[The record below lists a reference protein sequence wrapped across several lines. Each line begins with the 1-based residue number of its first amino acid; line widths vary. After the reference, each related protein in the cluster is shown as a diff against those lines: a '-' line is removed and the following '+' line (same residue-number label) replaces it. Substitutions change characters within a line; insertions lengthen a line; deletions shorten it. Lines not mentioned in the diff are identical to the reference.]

1 VNRAH
6 ASTATLSEADRAQ
19 ALERYQQLR
28 PALEDGVPLAQV
40 AQEHQIPL
48 RTAQRWV
55 AQYRTYG
62 LSGLMRAARADR
74 GQHRRIAPELQ
85 RLIEGLALQRPPP
98 SVATI
103 HRQIVPI
110 ARAHSWPIPSYTSV
124 YGIIQQLDPA
134 LTTLAHHGPK
144 VYRETFDL
152 IHRRE
157 AEKPNEIWQ
166 ADHTPLDVWLIGAD
180 GTPIRPWLTII
191 EDDYSRT
198 IAGYYLLTQAPS
210 VLHTALALRQAIW
223 RKSEPHWHVC
233 GIPQI
238 FYTDHGS
245 DFTSRHLEQ
254 VAADLKIELIFST
267 VDMPR
272 GRGKIERLFETI
284 NQRFLCEVPG
294 YTPPG
299 VPPATPQLTLDVFE
313 SRLRTFLLERYQQRP
328 HGETGLAPQ
337 ARWEAGGFLPH
348 LPESLEQ
355 LDLLLL
361 TIARTRR
368 VQQDGIRFQGLRY
381 LDLNLA
387 AYVGE
392 DVTIRYD
399 PRDIAEIRVYHGDTF
414 ICHAVCQELAGQT
427 ISLKE
432 IIATRNRRR
441 RQLREQLADRRA
453 VVDLLLEAHAVEE
466 SPPPAPSEE
475 SLQPRLK
482 RYINE

>member
-1 VNRAH
+1 VSRSRR
-6 ASTATLSEADRAQ
+6 STAAMSEAERAQ
-19 ALERYQQLR
+19 ALERYQHLR
-28 PALEDGVPLAQV
+28 PALEDGVPQV
-40 AQEHQIPL
+40 
-48 RTAQRWV
+48 
-55 AQYRTYG
+55 
-62 LSGLMRAARADR
+62 
-74 GQHRRIAPELQ
+74 
-85 RLIEGLALQRPPP
+85 
-98 SVATI
+98 
-103 HRQIVPI
+103 
-110 ARAHSWPIPSYTSV
+110 
-124 YGIIQQLDPA
+124 
-134 LTTLAHHGPK
+134 
-144 VYRETFDL
+144 
-152 IHRRE
+152 
-157 AEKPNEIWQ
+157 
-166 ADHTPLDVWLIGAD
+166 
-180 GTPIRPWLTII
+180 
-191 EDDYSRT
+191 
-198 IAGYYLLTQAPS
+198 
-210 VLHTALALRQAIW
+210 
-223 RKSEPHWHVC
+223 
-233 GIPQI
+233 

-284 NQRFLCEVPG
+284 NQLFLCEVPG

-299 VPPATPQLTLDVFE
+299 TPPATPRLTLDAFE
-313 SRLRTFLLERYQQRP
+313 ARLRTFLLEQYHQRI
-328 HGETGLAPQ
+328 HSETAMAPQ
-337 ARWEAGGFLPH
+337 ARWEAAGFLPH
-348 LPESLEQ
+348 LLESLSQ

-361 TIARTRR
+361 TIARSRR

-399 PRDIAEIRVYHGDTF
+399 PRDMAEIRVYHGDTF

-466 SPPPAPSEE
+466 PPPPASPEE
-475 SLQPRLK
+475 PPTPRLK

>member
-1 VNRAH
+1 MSAAERD
-6 ASTATLSEADRAQ
+6 L
-19 ALERYQQLR
+19 ALERYQHLR
-28 PALEDGVPLAQV
+28 PALEDGVPLAHV
-40 AQEHQIPL
+40 ARAHQIPL

-62 LSGLMRAARADR
+62 LAGLIRAPRADR
-74 GQHRRIAPELQ
+74 GQHRQIVPELQ
-85 RLIEGLALQRPPP
+85 RLIEGLALQRPSP

-103 HRQIVPI
+103 HRQIGPI
-110 ARAHSWPIPSYTSV
+110 ARAHGWPLPSYTSV
-124 YGIIQQLDPA
+124 YGIIQQLEPA
-134 LTTLAHHGPK
+134 LITLAHHGPK
-144 VYRETFDL
+144 VYGETFDL

-166 ADHTPLDVWLIGAD
+166 ADHTPLDVWLIGE
-180 GTPIRPWLTII
+180 GGQPIRPWLTVI
-191 EDDYSRT
+191 EDDYSRA

-210 VLHTALALRQAIW
+210 VLHTSLALRQAIW

-254 VAADLKIELIFST
+254 VAADLKIELVFST

-272 GRGKIERLFETI
+272 GRGKIERIFETI
-284 NQRFLCEVPG
+284 NQLFLCEVPG

-299 VPPATPQLTLDVFE
+299 APPATPRLTVDAFE
-313 SRLRTFLLERYQQRP
+313 VRFRTFLLERYHQRT
-328 HGETGLAPQ
+328 HSETGMAPQ
-337 ARWEAGGFLPH
+337 TRWEAEGFLPH

-361 TIARTRR
+361 NVARTRR

-399 PRDIAEIRVYHGDTF
+399 PRDMAEIRVYHGDTF

-441 RQLREQLADRRA
+441 RQLREQLSDRRA
-453 VVDLLLEAHAVEE
+453 VVELLLEAHAVEE
-466 SPPPAPSEE
+466 PPPPVSPEE
-475 SLQPRLK
+475 PPTPRLK

>member
-1 VNRAH
+1 M
-6 ASTATLSEADRAQ
+6 SEADRAL

-28 PALEDGVPLAQV
+28 PALEDGVLLAHM
-40 AQEHQIPL
+40 ARSHQIPL

-62 LSGLMRAARADR
+62 LAGLIRAPRADR
-74 GQHRRIAPELQ
+74 GQHRRIVPELQ

-98 SVATI
+98 STATI
-103 HRQIVPI
+103 HRQIGPI
-110 ARAHSWPIPSYTSV
+110 AREHGWPLPSYTSV

-134 LTTLAHHGPK
+134 LVMLAHYGPK
-144 VYRETFDL
+144 VYGEIFDL

-157 AEKPNEIWQ
+157 ASQPNEIWQ
-166 ADHTPLDVWLIGAD
+166 ADHTPLDVWLIGE
-180 GTPIRPWLTII
+180 GGQPIRPWLTVI
-191 EDDYSRT
+191 EDDYSRA
-198 IAGYYLLTQAPS
+198 IAGYYLLTHPPS
-210 VLHTALALRQAIW
+210 ILHTALALRQAIW
-223 RKSEPHWHVC
+223 RKSEPHWHIC

-284 NQRFLCEVPG
+284 NQLFLCEVPG

-299 VPPATPQLTLDVFE
+299 TPPATPQLTLDAFE
-313 SRLRTFLLERYQQRP
+313 VRFRTFLLEQYHHRI
-328 HGETGLAPQ
+328 HSETAMAPQ
-337 ARWEAGGFLPH
+337 ARWGATGFLPH
-348 LPESLEQ
+348 LPESLSQ

-361 TIARTRR
+361 NIARTRR

-399 PRDIAEIRVYHGDTF
+399 PRDMAEIRVYHGDTF

-441 RQLREQLADRRA
+441 RQLREQLSDRRA

-466 SPPPAPSEE
+466 LPPPAPSEE
-475 SLQPRLK
+475 PPTPRLK

>member
-1 VNRAH
+1 VSRVQRT
-6 ASTATLSEADRAQ
+6 TAAMSEAERAL

-28 PALEDGVPLAQV
+28 PVLEDGVPLAQV
-40 AQEHQIPL
+40 VRNQHIPL
-48 RTAQRWV
+48 RTAQRWL

-62 LSGLMRAARADR
+62 LAGLVRAPRADR
-74 GQHRRIAPELQ
+74 GQHRRIAPELR

-98 SVATI
+98 SAATI
-103 HRQIVPI
+103 HRQIGPI
-110 ARAHSWPIPSYTSV
+110 AVQHGWPAPSYTSV
-124 YGIIQQLDPA
+124 YALIQQLDPA
-134 LTTLAHHGPK
+134 LVMLAHHGPK
-144 VYRETFDL
+144 VYQETFDL
-152 IHRRE
+152 IYRRE
-157 AEKPNEIWQ
+157 AAQPNEIWQ

-180 GTPIRPWLTII
+180 GQPIRPWLTVI
-191 EDDYSRT
+191 EDDYSRA
-198 IAGYYLLTQAPS
+198 IAGYYLLTQVPS
-210 VLHTALALRQAIW
+210 ILHTALALRQAIW

-284 NQRFLCEVPG
+284 NQLFLCEVPG

-299 VPPATPQLTLDVFE
+299 TPPATPRLTVDAFE
-313 SRLRTFLLERYQQRP
+313 ARLRTFLLEQYHQRV
-328 HGETGLAPQ
+328 HSETAMAPQ
-337 ARWEAGGFLPH
+337 ARWEAAGFLPH

-381 LDLNLA
+381 MDLNLA
-387 AYVGE
+387 AYIGE
-392 DVTIRYD
+392 EVIIRYD
-399 PRDIAEIRVYHGDTF
+399 PRDMAEIRVYHGDMF
-414 ICHAVCQELAGQT
+414 ICHAICQELAGQT

-441 RQLREQLADRRA
+441 RQLREQLSDRRA
-453 VVDLLLEAHAVEE
+453 VVELLLEAHAVEE
-466 SPPPAPSEE
+466 SPPPASPEE
-475 SLQPRLK
+475 SSIPRLK

>member
-1 VNRAH
+1 MGGSRRAPSIGSWSRSG
-6 ASTATLSEADRAQ
+6 AGTMPRSPTLSGTLPR
-19 ALERYQQLR
+19 
-28 PALEDGVPLAQV
+28 
-40 AQEHQIPL
+40 
-48 RTAQRWV
+48 
-55 AQYRTYG
+55 
-62 LSGLMRAARADR
+62 SGRMICGTR
-74 GQHRRIAPELQ
+74 
-85 RLIEGLALQRPPP
+85 
-98 SVATI
+98 SV
-103 HRQIVPI
+103 
-110 ARAHSWPIPSYTSV
+110 SSV

-134 LTTLAHHGPK
+134 LVMLAHHGPK

-152 IHRRE
+152 IHR
-157 AEKPNEIWQ
+157 
-166 ADHTPLDVWLIGAD
+166 
-180 GTPIRPWLTII
+180 
-191 EDDYSRT
+191 
-198 IAGYYLLTQAPS
+198 
-210 VLHTALALRQAIW
+210 
-223 RKSEPHWHVC
+223 HVC
-233 GIPQI
+233 GIPQG

-284 NQRFLCEVPG
+284 NQLFLCEVPG

-299 VPPATPQLTLDVFE
+299 APPATPHLTLDAFE
-313 SRLRTFLLERYQQRP
+313 ARFRTFLLEQYHHRI
-328 HGETGLAPQ
+328 HSETTMTPQ
-337 ARWEAGGFLPH
+337 ARWEAEGFLPH

-392 DVTIRYD
+392 DVTLRYD
-399 PRDIAEIRVYHGDTF
+399 PRDMAEIRVYHGDTF

-432 IIATRNRRR
+432 I
-441 RQLREQLADRRA
+441 
-453 VVDLLLEAHAVEE
+453 
-466 SPPPAPSEE
+466 
-475 SLQPRLK
+475 
-482 RYINE
+482 

>member
-1 VNRAH
+1 M
-6 ASTATLSEADRAQ
+6 SEADRAQ

-28 PALEDGVPLAQV
+28 PALEDGVPLAHV
-40 AQEHQIPL
+40 ARSQQIPL

-62 LSGLMRAARADR
+62 LAGLMRAPRADR
-74 GQHRRIAPELQ
+74 GQYRRIVPELQ
-85 RLIEGLALQRPPP
+85 HLIEGLALQRPPP
-98 SVATI
+98 SAATI

-110 ARAHSWPIPSYTSV
+110 ATQHGWPVPSYSSV

-134 LTTLAHHGPK
+134 LVTLAHHGPK

-157 AEKPNEIWQ
+157 ASQPNEIWQ
-166 ADHTPLDVWLIGAD
+166 ADHTPLDVWLIGE
-180 GTPIRPWLTII
+180 GGQPIRPWLTVI
-191 EDDYSRT
+191 EDDYSRS
-198 IAGYYLLTQAPS
+198 IAGYYLLTQAPTI
-210 VLHTALALRQAIW
+210 LHTALALRQAIW

-284 NQRFLCEVPG
+284 NQLFLCEVPG

-299 VPPATPQLTLDVFE
+299 APPATPRLTLDVFE
-313 SRLRTFLLERYQQRP
+313 ARLRTFLLERYQQRP
-328 HGETGLAPQ
+328 HGETGMAPQ
-337 ARWEAGGFLPH
+337 ARWAAGGFLPH

-361 TIARTRR
+361 TVARTRR

-392 DVTIRYD
+392 EVIIRYD
-399 PRDIAEIRVYHGDTF
+399 PRDMAEIRVYHGDTF

-466 SPPPAPSEE
+466 PPPPAPSEE
-475 SLQPRLK
+475 PPQPRLK

>member
-1 VNRAH
+1 M
-6 ASTATLSEADRAQ
+6 SEAERAQ

-28 PALEDGVPLAQV
+28 PVLEDGVPLAQV
-40 AQEHQIPL
+40 AQEHHIPL

-62 LSGLMRAARADR
+62 LAGLIRAPRADR
-74 GQHRRIAPELQ
+74 GQHRRIVPALQ

-98 SVATI
+98 SAATI
-103 HRQIVPI
+103 HRRIGPI
-110 ARAHSWPIPSYTSV
+110 ATQHGWPIPSYTSV
-124 YGIIQQLDPA
+124 YALIQQLDPA
-134 LTTLAHHGPK
+134 LITLVHHGPK

-157 AEKPNEIWQ
+157 ASQPNEIWQ

-180 GTPIRPWLTII
+180 GQPVRPWLTVI
-191 EDDYSRT
+191 EDDYSRA

-210 VLHTALALRQAIW
+210 ILHTALALRQAIW
-223 RKSEPHWHVC
+223 RKSEPHWQIC

-284 NQRFLCEVPG
+284 NQLFLCEVPG

-299 VPPATPQLTLDVFE
+299 APPATPRLTVDAFE
-313 SRLRTFLLERYQQRP
+313 ARFRTFLLERYQQRP
-328 HGETGLAPQ
+328 HGETGMAPQ

-361 TIARTRR
+361 TVARTRPRR

-387 AYVGE
+387 AYIGE
-392 DVTIRYD
+392 EVIIRYD
-399 PRDIAEIRVYHGDTF
+399 PRDMAEIRVYHGDTF

-466 SPPPAPSEE
+466 TPPPAPSEE
-475 SLQPRLK
+475 SPLPRLK

>member
-1 VNRAH
+1 
-6 ASTATLSEADRAQ
+6 
-19 ALERYQQLR
+19 
-28 PALEDGVPLAQV
+28 
-40 AQEHQIPL
+40 
-48 RTAQRWV
+48 
-55 AQYRTYG
+55 
-62 LSGLMRAARADR
+62 
-74 GQHRRIAPELQ
+74 
-85 RLIEGLALQRPPP
+85 
-98 SVATI
+98 
-103 HRQIVPI
+103 
-110 ARAHSWPIPSYTSV
+110 
-124 YGIIQQLDPA
+124 
-134 LTTLAHHGPK
+134 
-144 VYRETFDL
+144 
-152 IHRRE
+152 
-157 AEKPNEIWQ
+157 
-166 ADHTPLDVWLIGAD
+166 LDVWLIGAD
-180 GTPIRPWLTII
+180 GKPIRPWLTVI
-191 EDDYSRT
+191 EDDYSRA

-210 VLHTALALRQAIW
+210 SLHTALALRQAIW
-223 RKSEPHWHVC
+223 RKSEPHWHIC
-233 GIPQI
+233 GIPQS

-267 VDMPR
+267 VEMPR

-284 NQRFLCEVPG
+284 NQLFLCEVPG

-299 VPPATPQLTLDVFE
+299 APPAMPRLTVDAFE
-313 SRLRTFLLERYQQRP
+313 ARLRTFLLEHYHQRI
-328 HGETGLAPQ
+328 HSETAMAPQ

-399 PRDIAEIRVYHGDTF
+399 PRDIAEIRVYQGDTF

-441 RQLREQLADRRA
+441 RQLREQLTDRRA
-453 VVDLLLEAHAVEE
+453 VVELLLEAHAVEE
-466 SPPPAPSEE
+466 TPTARIAGGAVDTTVEA
-475 SLQPRLK
+475 LYQ
-482 RYINE
+482 